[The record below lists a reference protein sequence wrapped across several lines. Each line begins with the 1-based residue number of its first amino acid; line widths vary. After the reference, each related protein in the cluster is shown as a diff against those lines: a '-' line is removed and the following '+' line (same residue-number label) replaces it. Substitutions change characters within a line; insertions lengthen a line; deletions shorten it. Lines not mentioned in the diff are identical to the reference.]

1 MAERFFVRMIGTD
14 YNGDS
19 ELMTEQ
25 EAKDLLREK
34 YRYLI
39 SELHSSYR
47 FDDMYIEPDL
57 SEFELRG
64 EEYYQTMY
72 ILPENT
78 LQCGERLVEEIEREL
93 IRTNVYMLAYE
104 YELTESGVYECTERI
119 HELLNEL
126 RRYIPNNDSWMPEDQ
141 EVAPTPIG
149 RIDYLAPNGD
159 VIESVEYVDA
169 ESFRN
174 KIEDELYCGVPL
186 VIVRYCDENRR
197 VRFSLDFIEDLGTLP
212 AGSRIEYAP
221 GLQRAPSATCP
232 RSKILISSVST

>member
-1 MAERFFVRMIGTD
+1 MTERFFVRMIGSD

-25 EAKDLLREK
+25 EAKELLREK

-47 FDDMYIEPDL
+47 FDNMSIEPDL
-57 SEFELRG
+57 SEFELTG

-78 LQCGERLVEEIEREL
+78 LQGGERFIEEIEREL

-119 HELLNEL
+119 HQLLHELQ
-126 RRYIPNNDSWMPEDQ
+126 RYIPNS
-141 EVAPTPIG
+141 A
-149 RIDYLAPNGD
+149 
-159 VIESVEYVDA
+159 
-169 ESFRN
+169 
-174 KIEDELYCGVPL
+174 
-186 VIVRYCDENRR
+186 
-197 VRFSLDFIEDLGTLP
+197 
-212 AGSRIEYAP
+212 
-221 GLQRAPSATCP
+221 LQ
-232 RSKILISSVST
+232 I